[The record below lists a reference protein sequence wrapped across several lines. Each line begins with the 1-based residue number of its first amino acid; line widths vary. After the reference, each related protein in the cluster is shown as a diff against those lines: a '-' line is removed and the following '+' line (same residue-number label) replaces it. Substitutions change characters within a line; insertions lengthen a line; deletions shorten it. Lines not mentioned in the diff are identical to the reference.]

1 MEKLCYSVDYVNRS
15 LTEFINLLKKFQI
28 NCIIDI
34 REKNYNLEK
43 VYFSF
48 ERENIKKSLN
58 TIGIY
63 YIDMNKEF
71 SLKCGKYSF
80 EDIVSSDDYKMG
92 IERII
97 AGINKGYK
105 IALICEQNTEAIS
118 SKSDFIAYGLK
129 KKNVLLEHIIDE
141 ENVKSQREIEEA
153 LLGLYKIKL
162 IKKVAELSIKN
173 IMKDIDLEMDES
185 DFKAEMVEEIYKINY
200 SKLIAELLDSVLCLE
215 TTSLPEAKDT

>member
-1 MEKLCYSVDYVNRS
+1 
-15 LTEFINLLKKFQI
+15 
-28 NCIIDI
+28 
-34 REKNYNLEK
+34 
-43 VYFSF
+43 
-48 ERENIKKSLN
+48 
-58 TIGIY
+58 
-63 YIDMNKEF
+63 MNKEF

-105 IALICEQNTEAIS
+105 IALLCEENTEAIS
-118 SKSDFIAYGLK
+118 SKSNFVAYGLK

-153 LLGLYKIKL
+153 LLGVYKIKL

-200 SKLIAELLDSVLCLE
+200 SQIIEE
-215 TTSLPEAKDT
+215 FFQMP